1 MIYHTIIIHTK
12 HINLNL
18 GAAINMDF
26 LHSILGADLGKAF
39 FTILSIIFVEGLL
52 SVDNAA
58 VLATLVMPLPE
69 NQRARA
75 LRIGLIFA
83 YIFRG
88 AALLLAGYLLQIHW
102 VKIIGGGYLLFLSLK
117 FFYEKIFKHK
127 GIMDEAAEEVEEH
140 VSPKKRLFGLN
151 QFWSTVVMV
160 EAMDLVF
167 SLDNVLAAG
176 AFSQNMYIVCTGVF
190 IGIIT
195 MRIVAVYFVKL
206 MERFPF
212 LDFAAF
218 VVIAMLGAKLIFE
231 YFYPETDTSSQGHSG
246 LKTYAFSLATIAI
259 FVLPIFTS
267 LLFNF
272 PKNNRKK
279 N

>member
-1 MIYHTIIIHTK
+1 
-12 HINLNL
+12 
-18 GAAINMDF
+18 MDF
-26 LHSILGADLGKAF
+26 LHSIFGPDLYKAF

-69 NQRARA
+69 KQRAKA
-75 LRIGLIFA
+75 LRIGLVFA

-88 AALLLAGYLLQIHW
+88 AALLLAGYLLRIDW
-102 VKIIGGGYLLFLSLK
+102 VKLVGGGYLLFLALK
-117 FFYEKIFKHK
+117 FFYEKAVKHK
-127 GIMDEAAEEVEEH
+127 GIMDEAAEEVKEH
-140 VSPKKRLFGLN
+140 APSKKRLFGLN
-151 QFWSTVVMV
+151 QFWSTVIMV

-176 AFSQNMYIVCTGVF
+176 AFSQNLYIVCTGVF

-206 MERFPF
+206 MARFPF

-218 VVIAMLGAKLIFE
+218 TVIAMLGVKLIFE
-231 YFYPETDTSSQGHSG
+231 YFYPESHTPGHTPPSF
-246 LKTYAFSLATIAI
+246 LKAYGFSVGTIAV
-259 FVLPIFTS
+259 FVIPILTS
-267 LLFNF
+267 ILFNF
-272 PKNNRKK
+272 PKNNKEK
-279 N
+279 I

>member
-1 MIYHTIIIHTK
+1 
-12 HINLNL
+12 
-18 GAAINMDF
+18 MDF
-26 LHSILGADLGKAF
+26 LHSILGSDLNKAF
-39 FTILSIIFVEGLL
+39 FTILNIVFIEGLL

-58 VLATLVMPLPE
+58 VLATLVMPLPK
-69 NQRARA
+69 NQRAKA

-88 AALLLAGYLLQIHW
+88 AALMLAGYLLRIGW
-102 VKIIGGGYLLFLSLK
+102 VKLVGGAYLIFLAAK
-117 FFYEKIFKHK
+117 FFYEKAVKHK
-127 GIMDEAAEEVEEH
+127 GIMDEADEEVKEH
-140 VSPKKRLFGLN
+140 APPKKRLLGLN
-151 QFWSTVVMV
+151 QFWSTVIMV

-195 MRIVAVYFVKL
+195 MRVVAAYFVKL
-206 MERFPF
+206 MARFPF

-218 VVIAMLGAKLIFE
+218 VVIAMLGGKLIFE
-231 YFYPETDTSSQGHSG
+231 YFCPEIHAANQQHTG
-246 LKTYAFSLATIAI
+246 LKAYAFSLATIAI
-259 FVLPIFTS
+259 FVVPILTS

-272 PKNNRKK
+272 PKNYRKEQ
-279 N
+279 

>member
-1 MIYHTIIIHTK
+1 
-12 HINLNL
+12 
-18 GAAINMDF
+18 MDF
-26 LHSILGADLGKAF
+26 LHSILGPDLNKAF
-39 FTILSIIFVEGLL
+39 FTILNIIFVEGLL

-69 NQRARA
+69 NQRAKA

-88 AALLLAGYLLQIHW
+88 AALLLAVYLLQISW
-102 VKIIGGGYLLFLSLK
+102 VKIVGGGYLLFLSIK
-117 FFYEKIFKHK
+117 FFYEKIVAHK
-127 GIMDEAAEEVEEH
+127 TIMDEAAEEVAGH
-140 VSPKKRLFGLN
+140 VPKKRLFGLN
-151 QFWSTVVMV
+151 QFWSTVIMV

-195 MRIVAVYFVKL
+195 MRIVASYFVKL
-206 MERFPF
+206 MARFPF

-218 VVIAMLGAKLIFE
+218 IVIAMLGIKLVYE
-231 YFYPETDTSSQGHSG
+231 YFYPEQRETAEEHSG
-246 LKTYAFSLATIAI
+246 LKAYAFSLATIGI
-259 FVLPIFTS
+259 FVVPIITS

-272 PKNNRKK
+272 PKK
-279 N
+279 NK

>member
-1 MIYHTIIIHTK
+1 
-12 HINLNL
+12 
-18 GAAINMDF
+18 MDF
-26 LHSILGADLGKAF
+26 LHNILGPDLNKAF
-39 FTILSIIFVEGLL
+39 FTILNIIFVEGLL

-58 VLATLVMPLPE
+58 VLATLVMDLPE
-69 NQRARA
+69 KQRGKA

-88 AALLLAGYLLQIHW
+88 SALLLACYLLQINW
-102 VKIIGGGYLLFLSLK
+102 VKLLGGAYLLFLALK
-117 FFYEKIFKHK
+117 FFYEKAIKHK
-127 GIMDEAAEEVEEH
+127 SIMDEAVDEVQAH
-140 VSPKKRLFGLN
+140 IPAKKRLFGLN

-176 AFSQNMYIVCTGVF
+176 AFSQNMYIVCIGVF

-195 MRIVAVYFVKL
+195 MRIVASYFVKL
-206 MERFPF
+206 MARFPF

-218 VVIAMLGAKLIFE
+218 IVISMLGIKLVFE
-231 YFYPETDTSSQGHSG
+231 YFYPENHAVASEVHSG
-246 LKTYAFSLATIAI
+246 IQAYAFSLATIAI
-259 FVLPIFTS
+259 FVLPILTS

-272 PKNNRKK
+272 PKNNKK
-279 N
+279 V

>member
-1 MIYHTIIIHTK
+1 
-12 HINLNL
+12 
-18 GAAINMDF
+18 MDF
-26 LHSILGADLGKAF
+26 LHSILGPDLNKAF
-39 FTILSIIFVEGLL
+39 FTILNIIFVEGLL

-88 AALLLAGYLLQIHW
+88 AALLLAGYLLQIDW
-102 VKIIGGGYLLFLSLK
+102 VKIVGGGYLLFLALK
-117 FFYEKIFKHK
+117 FFYEKAVKHK
-127 GIMDEAAEEVEEH
+127 GIMDEAAEEVKEH
-140 VSPKKRLFGLN
+140 VPKKRLFGLN
-151 QFWSTVVMV
+151 QFWSTVIMV

-176 AFSQNMYIVCTGVF
+176 AFSTNMYIVCIGVF

-195 MRIVAVYFVKL
+195 MRVVASYFVKL
-206 MERFPF
+206 MARFPF

-218 VVIAMLGAKLIFE
+218 TVIAMLGIKLVFE
-231 YFYPETDTSSQGHSG
+231 YFYPENHEAAHASPSF
-246 LKTYAFSLATIAI
+246 LKAYGFSLGTIAI
-259 FVLPIFTS
+259 FVIPIITS

-272 PKNNRKK
+272 PKNNKIK
-279 N
+279 S

>member
-1 MIYHTIIIHTK
+1 
-12 HINLNL
+12 
-18 GAAINMDF
+18 MDF
-26 LHSILGADLGKAF
+26 LHSILGPELNKAF
-39 FTILSIIFVEGLL
+39 FTILSIIFIEGLL

-69 NQRARA
+69 KQRGRA

-88 AALLLAGYLLQIHW
+88 AALLLAGYLLKIDW
-102 VKIIGGGYLLFLSLK
+102 VKIVGGGYLLFLALK
-117 FFYEKIFKHK
+117 SIYEKTVHK
-127 GIMDEAAEEVEEH
+127 NSIADEVAEH
-140 VSPKKRLFGLN
+140 IPKKRLFGMN
-151 QFWSTVVMV
+151 PFWSTVIMV

-195 MRIVAVYFVKL
+195 MRIVASYFVKL

-218 VVIAMLGAKLIFE
+218 IVIAMLGIKLMVE
-231 YFYPETDTSSQGHSG
+231 YFYPENHASANTHSG
-246 LKTYAFSLATIAI
+246 LKAYAFSLATIAI
-259 FVLPIFTS
+259 FVIPIITS

-272 PKNNRKK
+272 PKNNK
-279 N
+279 NKG

>member
-1 MIYHTIIIHTK
+1 
-12 HINLNL
+12 
-18 GAAINMDF
+18 MDF
-26 LHSILGADLGKAF
+26 LHSILGPDLNKAF
-39 FTILSIIFVEGLL
+39 FTILNIIFVEGLL

-69 NQRARA
+69 KQRGRA

-88 AALLLAGYLLQIHW
+88 AALLLAGYLLQIDL
-102 VKIIGGGYLLFLSLK
+102 VKIVGGGYLLFLALK
-117 FFYEKIFKHK
+117 FFYEKAVAHK
-127 GIMDEAAEEVEEH
+127 NIKDEAAEEVAEH
-140 VSPKKRLFGLN
+140 MPKKRLFGLN
-151 QFWSTVVMV
+151 QLWSTVIMV

-195 MRIVAVYFVKL
+195 MRIVASYFVKL
-206 MERFPF
+206 MARFPF

-218 VVIAMLGAKLIFE
+218 TVIAMLGIKLVYE
-231 YFYPETDTSSQGHSG
+231 YFYPENHAAHEAHSFWQAYG
-246 LKTYAFSLATIAI
+246 FSLGTIAI
-259 FVLPIFTS
+259 FVIPILSS

-272 PKNNRKK
+272 PKNNKK
-279 N
+279 KS